1 LTVAESELKLEIAAI
16 DYALEVPCMPTLFRQ
31 NELNACLLE
40 ASYDDGANW
49 ESVFDFSLCSP
60 VRSSASFQFDIDWRW
75 EILLGYYAQGG
86 LAQLAPDIVYEGNGD
101 DGLRDNAI
109 CYALHRFVDAFC
121 EAEIARRNAIFDQ
134 AQGIVDLGATVA
146 VIIVG
151 ALSLG
156 TGALLAVGIFSAF
169 EKISMAVWSAIQ
181 LAVFED
187 PESRRQ
193 LACCL
198 YTEVQGDTPTKAA
211 LIAAAGACEASLTGN
226 AQVLAGL
233 AETLLAEDEAY
244 VAFAQ
249 AAAEAVALERL
260 EALPGCEC
268 DLWTHEWLSG
278 EAGGGEWTIEPAT
291 YGNGCQGSYD
301 AVGDKFDSC
310 CAGATTAEDIN
321 VSIAFPERTIRRV
334 RISASWNTT
343 RGGTDGVQFHA
354 GDGSL
359 IYQQGIS
366 PAGTSVVFDWQGAV
380 NTDGLRLHAN
390 AACAACGAV
399 AFMQIESILVEG
411 EGIDPF

>member
-1 LTVAESELKLEIAAI
+1 MTIKRDWIATTIDYGELVAYDDTVANPHCLTERQIAILKAALERYYWATRWDNLTVAESELKLEIAAI

-169 EKISMAVWSAIQ
+169 EKISKDVWSAIQ
-181 LAVFED
+181 MAVF
-187 PESRRQ
+187 
-193 LACCL
+193 
-198 YTEVQGDTPTKAA
+198 
-211 LIAAAGACEASLTGN
+211 
-226 AQVLAGL
+226 
-233 AETLLAEDEAY
+233 
-244 VAFAQ
+244 
-249 AAAEAVALERL
+249 
-260 EALPGCEC
+260 
-268 DLWTHEWLSG
+268 
-278 EAGGGEWTIEPAT
+278 
-291 YGNGCQGSYD
+291 
-301 AVGDKFDSC
+301 
-310 CAGATTAEDIN
+310 
-321 VSIAFPERTIRRV
+321 
-334 RISASWNTT
+334 
-343 RGGTDGVQFHA
+343 
-354 GDGSL
+354 
-359 IYQQGIS
+359 
-366 PAGTSVVFDWQGAV
+366 
-380 NTDGLRLHAN
+380 
-390 AACAACGAV
+390 
-399 AFMQIESILVEG
+399 
-411 EGIDPF
+411 